1 MGRIGRL
8 HRSWPYETPGGNGG
22 IGNGTPVSGPTAEG
36 TGSRGQLSGGGRWT
50 GDRRREAVA
59 SHDTK
64 EGVEIRRATRRGR
77 HNLGDLLEVARPE
90 NTRCG
95 DRQERCIG
103 GAGVVEAVDLSP
115 SDKSRVTGGEFVG
128 DAADDEGEDAFEHI
142 HSFLEAVMTVGRG
155 YEGAGWDPD
164 LEDGCR
170 ATGIDLVEKERHREC
185 VQPDRGLGGCAHGV
199 VTSSVCK
206 EASG

>member
-103 GAGVVEAVDLSP
+103 GAGV
-115 SDKSRVTGGEFVG
+115 
-128 DAADDEGEDAFEHI
+128 
-142 HSFLEAVMTVGRG
+142 LEAVMTVGRG

-185 VQPDRGLGGCAHGV
+185 VQPDRGLGGGAHGV
-199 VTSSVCK
+199 
-206 EASG
+206 ALFRL